1 MKHIKLIGLLALS
14 MALASCEKVSLDE
27 LLSKEPP
34 TSQPSSTGNV
44 CGYDSN
50 ACVFAEFY
58 PDQYGCYVG
67 QYPSR
72 LQKGKTYTIR
82 QAIQYQKDGKWY
94 TATMVV
100 RLKAV

>member
-1 MKHIKLIGLLALS
+1 ML
-14 MALASCEKVSLDE
+14 
-27 LLSKEPP
+27 
-34 TSQPSSTGNV
+34 GNV